1 MNAVE
6 PIGSGILR
14 IRNLCSEHGVAQPI
28 IEVSE
33 NWFTTI
39 FPRPKVP
46 GEERKYPERE
56 LTPNRDKAETKSE

>member
-56 LTPNRDKAETKSE
+56 LTPNRDKAGTKSE